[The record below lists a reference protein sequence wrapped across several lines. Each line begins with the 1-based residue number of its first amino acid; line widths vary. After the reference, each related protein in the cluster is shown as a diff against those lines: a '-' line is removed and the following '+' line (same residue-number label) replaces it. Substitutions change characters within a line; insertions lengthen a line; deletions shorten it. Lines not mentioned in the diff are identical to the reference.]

1 MNVSIFLSND
11 DNENN
16 EDEEQIEQKKHLVSK
31 KIQKIFLILSYSF
44 WSKLVF
50 INSSNQN
57 NTLLCILVRIQ
68 PIVCFPINIVL
79 VLVSTFCPLVST
91 VYLFFIKYSNVVI
104 GKLFYEGILC
114 IIAKVK
120 KSERC
125 NNGNEETSSSNGGNK
140 NKLFNFILQ
149 FFFSCLYHHVPY
161 FDLYALIQYF
171 FLWN

>member
-1 MNVSIFLSND
+1 M
-11 DNENN
+11 
-16 EDEEQIEQKKHLVSK
+16 
-31 KIQKIFLILSYSF
+31 
-44 WSKLVF
+44 
-50 INSSNQN
+50 
-57 NTLLCILVRIQ
+57 RIQ
-68 PIVCFPINIVL
+68 PIVCFPINMVL

-104 GKLFYEGILC
+104 GKLFYKGILC

-149 FFFSCLYHHVPY
+149 FFSHAFTITYLILTYMLSFNIFFYGISYVIQFFIFTLLLAVPHFPIQFYIYIIFFTSVVIYISRFVYQFITLYRK
-161 FDLYALIQYF
+161 FIRK
-171 FLWN
+171 NS